1 MRITK
6 IELKNWLNY
15 QKLESGALAD
25 RVFIIGPNAAGKSN
39 LLEALRT

>member
-1 MRITK
+1 MRITH

-15 QKLESGALAD
+15 QKLETGLLTD

-39 LLEALRT
+39 LL